1 MEVAELSFGWTG
13 RKQIVIIHLKISGSE
28 YWNCQVVYLHLLIL
42 IIAFYTLVVGIES
55 GSQELW
61 WCVRKHLVYHHH
73 HHHYHQSQEIPLG
86 NENCC
91 NVTNGTNIPIFFS
104 TTVSEKDITFEHVYG
119 IWITRFGISVLVMST
134 LA

>member
-1 MEVAELSFGWTG
+1 MNRQEANCNYSSENKRIRV
-13 RKQIVIIHLKISGSE
+13 LKLPSGL
-28 YWNCQVVYLHLLIL
+28 QYLHLLIL

-55 GSQELW
+55 ASQELW
-61 WCVRKHLVYHHH
+61 WCVRKHLVYHHP
-73 HHHYHQSQEIPLG
+73 HYHQSQEVPLG